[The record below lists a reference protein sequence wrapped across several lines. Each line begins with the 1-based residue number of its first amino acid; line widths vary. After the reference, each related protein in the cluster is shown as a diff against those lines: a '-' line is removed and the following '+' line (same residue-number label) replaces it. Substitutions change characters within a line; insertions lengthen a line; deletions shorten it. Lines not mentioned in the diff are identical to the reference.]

1 MTDTGPDRQARLR
14 QAFAEENRDGRFQD
28 FDAYLVSEIEA
39 YEAYKKDYASRL
51 PDPSFRIVLGALIL
65 GALLLVGLFFLL
77 GSLGIVPLL
86 VGLGLIVAAGAGW
99 VAVSELRCPSCRRHF
114 ARTGKTFVATDN
126 RRPFFRV
133 HCRHCGHRWWTWR
146 DT

>member
-65 GALLLVGLFFLL
+65 GALLLVGL
-77 GSLGIVPLL
+77 
-86 VGLGLIVAAGAGW
+86 GLIVAAGAGW